1 MPLGDPSIANPPL
14 EEWLI
19 GLVRRCATYRARKVL
34 PTDPERALP
43 CALETVFGM
52 FQRNLE
58 GLLVGVPR
66 AAPGT
71 NHLMVRFRV
80 HWANY
85 RNIARAADDCLV
97 RVFHESDSHSLD
109 RVA

>member
-1 MPLGDPSIANPPL
+1 MPPSIANPPL

-34 PTDPERALP
+34 PADPERALP

-52 FQRNLE
+52 FHRDLE
-58 GLLVGVPR
+58 SLLIGVPR

-71 NHLMVRFRV
+71 NYLMVRFGVR
-80 HWANY
+80 WANY
-85 RNIARAADDCLV
+85 RHLARAADDCLV
-97 RVFHESDSHSLD
+97 RVFHDSLSDSLD
-109 RVA
+109 RAA